1 MFALCRRS
9 QPSSVL
15 MCLWICVILMFFRVW
30 IISTFPH
37 VKLRP
42 RVGKTGWSG
51 WTIAWV
57 LCINVR
63 PSFCCLIHTYTGF
76 LVLGASDDA
85 VSCAV
90 MLEVLH
96 SLANQSTPFHHGVIF
111 LFNGA
116 EENILQ
122 VKWSDT
128 NTYFYSLDVRTSST
142 RSSLPYFGLT
152 FDIKGLLSFG
162 LSYFLF
168 HQLFCLSFFLFS
180 SFRPVTVSLLS
191 IPGPS
196 RCEPS
201 LTWRLQVSGAR
212 RLFSRQVLYSLF
224 PTNWPGCLFS
234 LCFILH
240 TFLWAALHQH
250 FSLLLSGKLA
260 NESTAVFLL
269 ATIYLVA
276 GCHCS
281 VSIWISNLIMDP
293 KVPVTMHL
301 YVRHYLMYLLDAT
314 DMCCTLNKLNC
325 LHHSPHSE
333 GFWFVYMIWIISLCD
348 YFLLLK
354 LSVFE
359 IIHIWMNRWFC
370 FHFLSHLHQNYKT
383 VLLLLW
389 CIQEINLQK
398 IGLMWLWS

>member
-168 HQLFCLSFFLFS
+168 HQLFCLFFPFFLLQASHGFITQHPWAKQVRAFINLEAAGVGGKEVVFQTGTIQFVSDKLARLLVFS
-180 SFRPVTVSLLS
+180 LFYFAHVSVSSPPSTLQSLVVRKACKWKHCCIPVGNHL
-191 IPGPS
+191 PCG
-196 RCEPS
+196 
-201 LTWRLQVSGAR
+201 RLP
-212 RLFSRQVLYSLF
+212 LFS
-224 PTNWPGCLFS
+224 
-234 LCFILH
+234 
-240 TFLWAALHQH
+240 
-250 FSLLLSGKLA
+250 
-260 NESTAVFLL
+260 
-269 ATIYLVA
+269 IY
-276 GCHCS
+276 
-281 VSIWISNLIMDP
+281 MDFQP
-293 KVPVTMHL
+293 
-301 YVRHYLMYLLDAT
+301 
-314 DMCCTLNKLNC
+314 
-325 LHHSPHSE
+325 
-333 GFWFVYMIWIISLCD
+333 D
-348 YFLLLK
+348 YG
-354 LSVFE
+354 S
-359 IIHIWMNRWFC
+359 
-370 FHFLSHLHQNYKT
+370 
-383 VLLLLW
+383 
-389 CIQEINLQK
+389 
-398 IGLMWLWS
+398 